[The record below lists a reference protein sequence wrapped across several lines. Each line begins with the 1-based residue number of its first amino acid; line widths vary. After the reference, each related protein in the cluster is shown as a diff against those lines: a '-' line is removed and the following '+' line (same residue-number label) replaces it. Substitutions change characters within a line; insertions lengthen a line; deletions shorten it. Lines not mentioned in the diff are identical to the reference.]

1 MGRGETL
8 EQRVSAAMPDTA
20 KGKRARIPLFSAFFM
35 IYIFV
40 SGGSFGIEEMV
51 SSAGP
56 GLTLILLLLLPVFW
70 ALPMALV
77 ASELGSAIP
86 ENGGFYVWTRRGLGK
101 FWGFQA
107 GWWWSLA
114 ILVDTSLY
122 IVLSAT
128 YLQNQIGFSDTVYY
142 LMCWS
147 IIIVFTVINILGI
160 KVVAIGSTLFAIL
173 IISPILVLAAIGLAN
188 WQFNPLTPVS
198 PPGTQLL
205 GSDGALVV
213 GLSIGMWMY
222 SGYESMSTIA
232 GEIENPQRLIPRAL
246 MLALPFVALMYLLPT
261 AASIA
266 AFGQWELF
274 SVDSGDGK
282 VSFVDIG
289 RALGGTA
296 LGHALL
302 ASVVLGNL
310 ALYLD
315 YMASGARPLQ
325 ALASDGLLPA
335 ALTRVNS
342 RYQTPVLALL
352 LIAMVNAVLVI
363 GPFQS
368 LVIIDVLLTVSA
380 YTLIFLAAV
389 RLRYVEPD
397 LERPF
402 KIPGGNTALALLV
415 LPPLSLIGFIIALT
429 LVDHSVTLWGF
440 DRFGFLG
447 LEIGWYGLAGMTAI
461 LSGPFVYRLF
471 YRRTRLTDKSASRF

>member
-402 KIPGGNTALALLV
+402 KIPGGNTALTLLV

-471 YRRTRLTDKSASRF
+471 YRRTRLTDKTASRF